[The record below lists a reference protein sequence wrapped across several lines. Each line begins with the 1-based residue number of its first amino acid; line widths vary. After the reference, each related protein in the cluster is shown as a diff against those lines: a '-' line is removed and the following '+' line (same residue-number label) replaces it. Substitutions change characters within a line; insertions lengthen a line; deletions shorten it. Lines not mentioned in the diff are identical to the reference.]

1 MSNSRE
7 LQYTVAERTIE
18 LRKGGICDDHR
29 EADNATIAG
38 CPECE
43 WRNGALR
50 LARKRAPKEES
61 LTSAGQLVPGERYRT
76 PMSDNGHRWDEGI
89 FFRCGRYVEY
99 PEYYNEGWDHLF
111 GVYWVKPD
119 PRKQQKCATCYDAVK
134 ARNAKAAVA
143 ENTKSANKLR
153 VVTQYPVDKAEV
165 VIPEAYTRWVS
176 PERLRGK
183 V

>member
-7 LQYTVAERTIE
+7 LYATVQERAID
-18 LRKGGICDDHR
+18 LRKDGA
-29 EADNATIAG
+29 EA
-38 CPECE
+38 
-43 WRNGALR
+43 LH
-50 LARKRAPKEES
+50 RKRRPKGDP
-61 LTSAGQLVPGERYRT
+61 LTSATQLVRGERYRT
-76 PMSDNGHRWDEGI
+76 PMSDLGHKWEEGI
-89 FFRCGRYVEY
+89 FFACGRYVEY

-111 GVYWVKPD
+111 GVYWVMHD
-119 PRKQQKCATCYDAVK
+119 PRKQQKCAVCYDAVK
-134 ARNAKAAVA
+134 ERNAKAAVA

-165 VIPEAYTRWVS
+165 VIPKAYTRWVS